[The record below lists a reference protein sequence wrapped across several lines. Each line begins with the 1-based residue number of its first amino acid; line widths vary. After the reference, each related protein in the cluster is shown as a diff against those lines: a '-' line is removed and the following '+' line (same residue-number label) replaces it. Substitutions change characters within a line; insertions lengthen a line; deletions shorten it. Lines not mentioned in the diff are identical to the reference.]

1 MARRIKDQTLDS
13 REGRRKLKPRGKP
26 YYRAIERGLHLGY
39 RKLRGGAGSWCA
51 RHYVG
56 EQSYVVESL
65 GIADD
70 VSDADGEAVL
80 DFWQAQEKA
89 RRRMVERVHT
99 AAGRTGPLTVG
110 AAMDAYIEFLETNRK
125 SADDARIR
133 AQAFIRPKL
142 GGLEVSALTAG
153 HLRKWHAELARMPA
167 RLRTRA
173 GEKQQYRPLARD
185 EESKRRRQATANRTL
200 TVLKA
205 ALNHA
210 WRDKKVASNAEWH
223 RVEPFENVDAARVRY
238 LSVDEAKRLLN
249 ACNPDFRRLVQAALE
264 TGARYG
270 ELAALEVG
278 DFNKDTGTV
287 AIRRAKGGKPR
298 HVVLTEE
305 GAAFFKEVCK
315 GRAGSEPI
323 FLKAD
328 GGMWL
333 KSHQKRPI
341 AYACEHAKISP
352 AIGIHVLR
360 HTWASLA
367 VMAGV
372 PLMVVARNLGHADTR
387 MVERHYGHL
396 APSYIADAIRAG
408 APRFGFKPDRKVA
421 EMPTR

>member
-1 MARRIKDQTLDS
+1 MARRVKDQTLDS
-13 REGRRKLKPRGKP
+13 REGRRKLKARGKP
-26 YYRAIERGLHLGY
+26 YYRAIERGLHVGY
-39 RKLRGGAGSWCA
+39 RKLRGAAGTWVA

-56 EQSYVVESL
+56 EQSYQVESI
-65 GIADD
+65 GVADD

-89 RRRMVERVHT
+89 RKRMVDRVHT
-99 AAGRTGPLTVG
+99 AAGKTGPLTVG

-125 SADDARIR
+125 SAADARTR
-133 AQAFIRPKL
+133 DQAFIRPKL
-142 GGLEVSALTAG
+142 GDLDVSALTADR
-153 HLRKWHAELARMPA
+153 LRKWHAELAKTPA
-167 RLRTRA
+167 RLRTRV
-173 GEKQQYRPLARD
+173 GEKQQYRPLGRD

-238 LSVDEAKRLLN
+238 LTVEEAKRLLN
-249 ACNPDFRRLVQAALE
+249 ACDPDFRRLVQAALE

-270 ELAALEVG
+270 ELAALEVA
-278 DFNKDTGTV
+278 DFNKDTATV
-287 AIRRAKGGKPR
+287 AIRRSKAGKAR

-305 GAAFFKEVCK
+305 GAAFFKEVCR
-315 GRAGSEPI
+315 GRASSETI
-323 FLKAD
+323 FLKAN

-333 KSHQKRPI
+333 KSHQKRPM
-341 AYACEHAKISP
+341 ADACKHAKISP
-352 AIGIHVLR
+352 AIGIHALR
-360 HTWASLA
+360 HSWASLA
-367 VMAGV
+367 IMAGV

-408 APRFGFKPDRKVA
+408 APRFGFKPNTKVA
-421 EMPTR
+421 ALP